1 MSPETKPAC
10 SRAAT
15 RIKKRFKAYRAL
27 AWKVGFLGI
36 WIFLILFFSTLK
48 GSTACLA
55 GMYSCRLNDAPF
67 DPSAIAFTWVIFFCM
82 VLAIIKVALRVDA
95 LMTCLT
101 DLEQEQLQILSMQEA
116 YMRNAVIAEPNDR
129 INNTYNS
136 KIYAAVVRDI
146 EDIISK

>member
-1 MSPETKPAC
+1 
-10 SRAAT
+10 
-15 RIKKRFKAYRAL
+15 
-27 AWKVGFLGI
+27 
-36 WIFLILFFSTLK
+36 
-48 GSTACLA
+48 
-55 GMYSCRLNDAPF
+55 
-67 DPSAIAFTWVIFFCM
+67 M